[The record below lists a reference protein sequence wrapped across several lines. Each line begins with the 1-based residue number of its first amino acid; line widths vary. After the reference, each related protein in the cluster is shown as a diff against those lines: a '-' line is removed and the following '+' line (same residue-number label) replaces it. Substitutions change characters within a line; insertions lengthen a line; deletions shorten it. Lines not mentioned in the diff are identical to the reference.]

1 MQHFPYPYSAE
12 QLACLRNYQI
22 GLLAA
27 TSRNNNPTLFTID
40 NILSP
45 RPIGLQQSPPD
56 VRPPPYSISHL
67 TQLQR
72 DYYGK
77 VTFCVHWIS
86 SFFSSIL
93 RSSQARSFLKP
104 STLVNVWKSMFN
116 IGYLP
121 IYSIHSFIISIVD
134 KKF

>member
-27 TSRNNNPTLFTID
+27 TSRSNNPTLFTID

-45 RPIGLQQSPPD
+45 RPLSLQQTTPE

-77 VTFCVHWIS
+77 
-86 SFFSSIL
+86 
-93 RSSQARSFLKP
+93 
-104 STLVNVWKSMFN
+104 N
-116 IGYLP
+116 
-121 IYSIHSFIISIVD
+121 FIIFQILNPCIILLKLFVI
-134 KKF
+134 